1 MNFDPSYIPRMP
13 SMQEIL
19 ADELAAYSA
28 REFVRGIA
36 SSLELAKRGLPPDR
50 ECVLEIALENGEIMQ
65 VSRISAEGTSV
76 LRIEGILA
84 GDACLM
90 LCHHSALKLLCSF
103 PSKTKT
109 TQKPKIGFY
118 VDGKEVV
125 PSPPNQ
131 KDQPR

>member
-1 MNFDPSYIPRMP
+1 MNFEPPYIPHMP

-36 SSLELAKRGLPPDR
+36 TSLEFAKRGLPPDR
-50 ECVLEIALENGEIMQ
+50 ECALEIVLENGELMQ
-65 VSRISAEGTSV
+65 VNRISAEGTSV
-76 LRIEGILA
+76 LRIEGIRT
-84 GDACLM
+84 GETCLM

-103 PSKTKT
+103 PSKTKAA
-109 TQKPKIGFY
+109 QKPKIGFY

-125 PSPPNQ
+125 PSPANQ
-131 KDQPR
+131 SDQPR